1 MGISAP
7 SKILEK
13 FRDKRI
19 DKRSA
24 LEQLLALIENSS
36 SFKIRLKCIKIVSEI
51 WKLNEK
57 TASLS
62 ENIFNV
68 FENLLISDSN
78 EIIRNAAALFLS
90 SNFNDKAYKPMKWA
104 LHNDDSQLVLETILN
119 SLVGFLCILKKQ
131 DSKSIKP
138 FLLQEL
144 QDIVDIDFKIKI
156 QIYIQV
162 SSHKD
167 PITDYITILMNYF
180 ALTYLKK
187 VIWRLKYEIE
197 DCRVTQ
203 LDFIFKNLA
212 SFPEALKNLTSLKK
226 LIFRYNQLT
235 HLPNWIEILND
246 LEYLNLNV
254 NNINHL
260 PDSFGHLGSLK
271 ELYLWKNELSNLPE
285 SFSNLSELV
294 ILNLRLNNITSL
306 SESFGK
312 LIKLKELNLHDNKL
326 LIIPVSISN
335 LKSLEILNLSWNE
348 ITTLPA
354 SIGYL
359 PLLKDLDLE
368 RNELCELPASM
379 GNLKSL
385 ISLNL
390 KDNKLKTIPET
401 FRFLKNLRYLNLSQ
415 NELQI
420 LPISITSLINLEE
433 LYISGNKFT
442 KTPECFEIL
451 EDNGVR
457 IFH

>member
-1 MGISAP
+1 MVLAH

-19 DKRSA
+19 DKKSA

-36 SFKIRLKCIKIVSEI
+36 SFKIRLKCIQIISQI
-51 WKLNEK
+51 WKMNEK

-62 ENIFNV
+62 ENIFKV

-78 EIIRNAAALFLS
+78 ESIRNAAALFLS

-104 LHNDDSQLVLETILN
+104 LHNDYSQLVLETILN
-119 SLVGFLCILKKQ
+119 SLINFLLVLKKQ
-131 DSKSIKP
+131 DSKLVKP

-144 QDIVDIDFKIKI
+144 QNIVDKDFKIKI
-156 QIYIQV
+156 QRYLQE
-162 SSHKD
+162 SSQKD
-167 PITDYITILMNYF
+167 TISDYITILMNYF
-180 ALTYLKK
+180 SLTYFKK

-203 LDFIFKNLA
+203 LDFIFKNLT
-212 SFPEALKNLTSLKK
+212 SFPEAIKNLTSLKK

-235 HLPNWIEILND
+235 HLPHWIGILND
-246 LEYLNLNV
+246 LEHLNLNV

-260 PDSFGHLGSLK
+260 PDSFGDLGSLK

-285 SFSNLSELV
+285 SFSNLSELA

-306 SESFGK
+306 PESFGK
-312 LIKLKELNLHDNKL
+312 LKKLKELNLHDNKL
-326 LIIPVSISN
+326 LTIPVSISN

-348 ITTLPA
+348 LRELPD
-354 SIGYL
+354 SIGCL
-359 PLLKDLDLE
+359 PLLKDFDLE
-368 RNELCELPASM
+368 RNKLCELPDSM
-379 GNLKSL
+379 SNLTSL
-385 ISLNL
+385 TSLNL
-390 KDNKLKTIPET
+390 KDNKLKTIPDT

-415 NELQI
+415 NELQF
-420 LPISITSLINLEE
+420 LPISITSLNNLDE
-433 LYISGNKFT
+433 LYIGGNKFT

-451 EDNGVR
+451 ENNGVK